1 MESAAALKPPRKADK
16 RVAQPRRDRH
26 DATINLRMPSQTR
39 DLIDAAAKA
48 CGKSRTEFVLESA
61 RVHANDV
68 LLDQRIFRLD
78 DAQFAAFE
86 AAMDNPP
93 QPSEKLKQL
102 LKRKARWATD

>member
-1 MESAAALKPPRKADK
+1 MEAAPALKLRRKALKDSAK
-16 RVAQPRRDRH
+16 PRRERH
-26 DATINLRMPSQTR
+26 DATVNLRMPCQTR
-39 DLIDAAAKA
+39 DLIDAAAHA

-68 LLDQRIFRLD
+68 LLEQRIFRLD

-86 AAMDNPP
+86 SALNDPP

-102 LKRKARWATD
+102 LKRKARWEIG